1 MFKDKNKPYKPDN
14 NYVPKKQSES
24 NKSNDT
30 LPEFKILVT
39 ASHDVL
45 SFQFKDNTTSF
56 TITNGCINGWEL
68 DDTMTK
74 YIRNLTDT
82 EDLRNKL
89 VG

>member
-1 MFKDKNKPYKPDN
+1 MALGKYKP
-14 NYVPKKQSES
+14 KQQSE
-24 NKSNDT
+24 NDKDNQT
-30 LPEFKILVT
+30 LPEFKILIN

-56 TITNGCINGWEL
+56 TLTDGYVNGWEL

-89 VG
+89 VN